1 MTDDMKLLWEYVEAG
16 SEAAF
21 SKIVERHIHLVY
33 SVSLRCVRDS
43 HLAEEV
49 TQGAFCILA
58 RKASTLNSSTILS
71 AWLCRTARNIALNAL
86 TMKRRRE
93 LREQEAFMQS
103 ISVEPQ
109 YADAWSNIEPCL
121 EPLMAELGIKDHAA
135 IVLRFFEGKSFK
147 SIAAELG
154 GSEAAAK
161 MRVNRALEKIRRM
174 MSKQGIS
181 FSAAAIAGAVSAN
194 SIQAAPIGLAA
205 SVTAVALKGT
215 TVTGTIATL
224 IKTTLKIMAWQQ
236 AKSIGVIS
244 AVAIL
249 IAAAGT
255 ASLQYTLRAAETA
268 SKVFAGYATPEATL
282 KTMTWALTKLDFKK
296 FEEACTPERAR
307 QFRDKRESKPE
318 AEFIGEATA
327 TAKAFARY
335 EITRKEIISDNEVHL
350 YVRAIAPATDAQ
362 VGVGDTTP
370 TMRMKRVGNEW
381 KYDGDVR

>member
-1 MTDDMKLLWEYVEAG
+1 
-16 SEAAF
+16 
-21 SKIVERHIHLVY
+21 
-33 SVSLRCVRDS
+33 
-43 HLAEEV
+43 
-49 TQGAFCILA
+49 
-58 RKASTLNSSTILS
+58 
-71 AWLCRTARNIALNAL
+71 
-86 TMKRRRE
+86 
-93 LREQEAFMQS
+93 
-103 ISVEPQ
+103 
-109 YADAWSNIEPCL
+109 
-121 EPLMAELGIKDHAA
+121 MAELGIKDHAA

-161 MRVNRALEKIRRM
+161 MRVNRALEKMRRM

-282 KTMTWALTKLDFKK
+282 RSMTWALTKLDFKK

-335 EITRKEIISDNEVHL
+335 EITRKEIISDKEVHL
-350 YVRAIAPATDAQ
+350 YVHAIAPATDAQ
-362 VGVGDTTP
+362 VGVGDTSP
-370 TMRMKRVGNEW
+370 TMRMKKVGNEW